1 MNIQKEISDAE
12 IMQRILE
19 ELRYSAL
26 AFSKELEY
34 KSHASIDHILKGRNS
49 ISESLIDKVVIRFPE
64 VNYWFL
70 KKGQEPILLS
80 DKLKRNQQNL
90 FSKPLNTAQ
99 IDYSLESFAVLK
111 NIEKLLIELVD
122 DKNKKSAN

>member
-1 MNIQKEISDAE
+1 MSIQKEISDAE

-34 KSHASIDHILKGRNS
+34 KSHASIDHILKGRNH
-49 ISESLIDKVVIRFPE
+49 ISESLIDKVVLRFPE

-70 KKGQEPILLS
+70 KKGQEPILLN

-99 IDYSLESFAVLK
+99 VDYSLESFAVLK